1 MWFDEYDNAGKGKG
15 YLGYPEDN
23 AYVILDL
30 NKTGEVFRRDFDN
43 GIVIC
48 NSSGKKVYIDLGD
61 IFKLIEGTQV
71 PDINNNERVSKIT
84 IQPRDGRILL
94 KIN

>member
-23 AYVILDL
+23 AYVILDFG
-30 NKTGEVFRRDFDN
+30 KDGKVFRRDFDN

-48 NSSGKKVYIDLGD
+48 NPSGKKSI
-61 IFKLIEGTQV
+61 
-71 PDINNNERVSKIT
+71 
-84 IQPRDGRILL
+84 
-94 KIN
+94 